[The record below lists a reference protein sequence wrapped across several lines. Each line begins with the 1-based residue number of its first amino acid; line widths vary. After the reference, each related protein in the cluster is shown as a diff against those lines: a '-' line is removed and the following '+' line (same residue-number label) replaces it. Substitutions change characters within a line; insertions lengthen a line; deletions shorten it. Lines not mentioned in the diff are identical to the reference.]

1 MFFLFFMFENDRTHT
16 LTHLNFGWQAPF
28 QQDFPAFPFPTYY
41 YSYSHQEGKKDWN
54 CTATPFVF
62 VLLCLMFVFL
72 LRSAKGRFLTLGVG
86 LVGRGFWIGFSFLI
100 PSCTFFFYSP
110 YLLYLSW
117 CKHGL
122 LSNSSACCGSVDGSK
137 AYLSSIIFLLLLSL
151 RCCTGLVNGLLIV
164 YLFRWRRGSHWDGL
178 V

>member
-72 LRSAKGRFLTLGVG
+72 LRSAKRRFLTLGVG

-100 PSCTFFFYSP
+100 PSCTFFFTPLIFSTCLGVSMDFSQTP
-110 YLLYLSW
+110 QHAVAAWMGVKRTCPLSFFFCFYLSAVVRV
-117 CKHGL
+117 G
-122 LSNSSACCGSVDGSK
+122 
-137 AYLSSIIFLLLLSL
+137 
-151 RCCTGLVNGLLIV
+151 
-164 YLFRWRRGSHWDGL
+164 
-178 V
+178 